1 MNNKHDYLCIKIMN
15 IDNGCQ
21 QQQSGY
27 GDERSLNRS
36 EEDFCVESMIVHS
49 VVDEICIVTSAKN
62 ASKILMANVP
72 S

>member
-1 MNNKHDYLCIKIMN
+1 MATRDL
-15 IDNGCQ
+15 
-21 QQQSGY
+21 
-27 GDERSLNRS
+27 LNRS

-49 VVDEICIVTSAKN
+49 MVDEIYIVTSAKN